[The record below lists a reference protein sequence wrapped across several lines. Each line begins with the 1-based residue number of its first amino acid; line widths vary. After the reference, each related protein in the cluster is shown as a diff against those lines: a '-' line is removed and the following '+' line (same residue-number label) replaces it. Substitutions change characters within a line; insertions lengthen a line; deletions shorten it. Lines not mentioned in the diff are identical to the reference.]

1 MCLDGESTVLRINGL
16 SDQEGRY
23 FLDDPAREVTD
34 LFHSS
39 SPGVWIGQGASQ
51 FHLSGEVDSND
62 FTSVLNGRPP
72 RSTLVPRHRRRRV
85 GYDAIF
91 AAPKCVSVLFSS
103 SDHDQARAVVNVHH
117 EALEMALGY
126 LEQRALGIQ
135 RTDAVSK
142 ERHVLGI
149 QGVTAARFTHG
160 ISRSGDP
167 HLHSHVVIA
176 NLAHGDDGRFGA
188 IDTRGFLSHRRA
200 ADALYRTHL
209 RFGLTRDLGVHFQH
223 RVDGR
228 EEISGVS
235 DAETLALSGRS
246 AEIRSGSRTFPEKT
260 RASRHDIEY
269 LWEQRRKMRSEIDDQ
284 PRFRSS
290 SRHLDEHHYAA
301 VISRESPTP
310 RLVVEAWANGAR
322 AGMHVGVVARVLRR
336 FDIPMGRGVYE
347 PSLLKRQVSESRSIH
362 RVLGPRP
369 VEQARLDAW
378 WDQRDRLMERFIRE
392 PRLRRNEQPA
402 LSFDRQQVIARARR
416 DGPERVGSSR
426 DALWRQERSHG

>member
-1 MCLDGESTVLRINGL
+1 MCLHEESTVLRINGL
-16 SDQEGRY
+16 RDQQGRY
-23 FLDDPAREVTD
+23 FVDDPAREVTD

-39 SPGVWIGQGASQ
+39 NPGVWIGQGASQ
-51 FHLSGEVDSND
+51 FHLSGAVDSED
-62 FTSVLNGRPP
+62 LASVLKGRPP
-72 RSTLVPRHRRRRV
+72 RSTLVPRQRRSRV

-126 LEQRALGIQ
+126 LEQRALGVQ
-135 RTDAVSK
+135 RTDTLSK

-167 HLHSHVVIA
+167 HLHSHVVVA
-176 NLAHGDDGRFGA
+176 NLVHGEDGRFGA
-188 IDTRGFLSHRRA
+188 IDARGFVGHRRA

-223 RVDGR
+223 RYDGR

-235 DAETLALSGRS
+235 DAEILALSGRS
-246 AEIRSGSRTFPEKT
+246 AEIRSGIRTFPEKT
-260 RASRHDIEY
+260 RASRHDIEHI
-269 LWEQRRKMRSEIDDQ
+269 WEQRRGMRSEIDDQ
-284 PRFRSS
+284 PRLRSS
-290 SRHLDEHHYAA
+290 SHHLDEHHYEA

-322 AGMHVGVVARVLRR
+322 GGMHAGVVARVLRR

-347 PSLLKRQVSESRSIH
+347 PSLLKREVSESRAIH
-362 RVLGPRP
+362 RVLGQRP
-369 VEQARLDAW
+369 VEQSRLDAW
-378 WDQRDRLMERFIRE
+378 WNQRDRLMERFIRE
-392 PRLRRNEQPA
+392 PRHQTNEQSVR
-402 LSFDRQQVIARARR
+402 SFDRQQVIAKARR
-416 DGPERVGSSR
+416 DGPERAGSSR